1 MNNEVL
7 KIGHRGAKGHATENT
22 LESIQK
28 ALDLSVDGI
37 EIDVHVCASGELV
50 VFHDFTVNRM
60 TDGTGEISKFTLE
73 ELKKLKVKDR
83 YQIPT
88 LSEVLLL
95 VNKKCLLNIE
105 LIGINTAKEACRLI
119 TFFVEKKGWNYN
131 QFIVSSFQ
139 SGLLE
144 TVYEINKKIPLG
156 VLTDTN
162 LDKAVSF
169 AKAINAV
176 SIHVDYTMLSQE
188 IVEKLQENYKVV
200 AYTVN
205 NLKPLERIK
214 LYNVDAIISD
224 YPNRI

>member
-1 MNNEVL
+1 MSNEVL

-28 ALDLSVDGI
+28 ALDLGVDGI
-37 EIDVHVCASGELV
+37 EIDVHICASGELV

-60 TDGTGEISKFTLE
+60 TDGTGEISKFTLK

-83 YQIPT
+83 HQIPT

-95 VNKKCLLNIE
+95 VDKKCLLNVE
-105 LIGINTAKEACRLI
+105 LKGINAAKEACRLI

-144 TVYEINKKIPLG
+144 TVYEINKEIPLG

-162 LDKAVSF
+162 IDKAVSF
-169 AKAINAV
+169 AKTINAV
-176 SIHVDYTMLSQE
+176 SMHVDYTMLSQE
-188 IVEKLQENYKVV
+188 IVEELQENYKVF

-214 LYNVDAIISD
+214 SYNVDAIISD